1 MADYREIRSVQDEL
15 TKKYGGMMNLTEV
28 CNELGRTSGDIA
40 KRWLEKH
47 GVPGIIVGIKPR
59 WETRLVAKAIVNSRG
74 FC

>member
-1 MADYREIRSVQDEL
+1 MADYREIRKVQDEL
-15 TKKYGGMMNLTEV
+15 VGKYGGMMNLTEV
-28 CNELGRTSGDIA
+28 RMELGRTSGDIA

-47 GVPGIIVGIKPR
+47 DVPSILVGVKPR

>member
-1 MADYREIRSVQDEL
+1 MADYREVRTVADEL

-28 CNELGRTSGDIA
+28 RIELGRTSGDIA

-47 GVPGIIVGIKPR
+47 GVPGILVGAKPR

>member
-1 MADYREIRSVQDEL
+1 MADYREVRAVADEL

-28 CNELGRTSGDIA
+28 RIELGRTSGDIA
-40 KRWLEKH
+40 KRWLERH
-47 GVPGIIVGIKPR
+47 GVPGILVGAKPR

>member
-1 MADYREIRSVQDEL
+1 MADYRETRAVYDEMY
-15 TKKYGGMMNLTEV
+15 KKYGGMMNLTEV

-40 KRWLEKH
+40 KRWLKRH
-47 GVPGIIVGIKPR
+47 DVPGIVVGIKPR